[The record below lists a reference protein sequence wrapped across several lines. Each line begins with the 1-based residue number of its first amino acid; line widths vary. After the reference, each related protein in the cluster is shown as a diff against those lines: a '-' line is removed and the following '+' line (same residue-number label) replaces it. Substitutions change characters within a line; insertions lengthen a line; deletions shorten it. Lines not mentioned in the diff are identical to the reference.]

1 MGTASAWFKHL
12 KMRGGVKIISQA
24 AYMWYLH
31 RTPFDELIDNIL
43 EILDEYQSF
52 FTFPTVAYTAE
63 QDVKLL
69 RTIIKAKHEIASH
82 GYKHIRYQFL
92 PKKTQEQDLKKSLET
107 FKRLGISIQGFRA
120 PYNMYNE
127 DTPSLIEKSQLL
139 WDGGI
144 GFRPE
149 YRKGNKF
156 FKIDLNGSMSSF
168 TCIPLSIYTD
178 DVLIDRHRSDVDKM
192 GKVFRKV
199 IDHVKSTG
207 GVVMF
212 DLHPIRIGQKKY
224 LKSLEALVSYGN
236 SLGGWY
242 PTVSEA
248 VQYWNKNKTWKHD
261 ANFCVLLTGDIDNF
275 VFLRDYIS
283 RLLD

>member
-1 MGTASAWFKHL
+1 MGKASAWFKHL

-43 EILDEYQSF
+43 EVLDEYQSF
-52 FTFPTVAYTAE
+52 FTFPTVAYTAK

-82 GYKHIRYQFL
+82 GYKHVRYQFL
-92 PKKTQEQDLKKSLET
+92 PKEMQEQDLKKSLDT
-107 FKRLGISIQGFRA
+107 FKQLDIPIQGFRA

-127 DTPSLIEKSQLL
+127 DTPFLIEKSRLL

-144 GFRPE
+144 GFSPE
-149 YRKGNKF
+149 YRKRNKF
-156 FKIDLNGSMSSF
+156 FKVDFNGSSSSF

-178 DVLIDRHRSDVDKM
+178 DVLIDRHKSDVDKM
-192 GKVFRKV
+192 GKVFCKV

-207 GVVMF
+207 GMVMF

-224 LKSLEALVSYGN
+224 IKSLETLVSYGN

-248 VQYWNKNKTWKHD
+248 VQYWNKNKTWKHG

>member
-1 MGTASAWFKHL
+1 MGKASAWFKHL
-12 KMRGGVKIISQA
+12 KMRRGIKIISQA

-43 EILDEYQSF
+43 DVLDEHQSF
-52 FTFPTVAYTAE
+52 FTFPTVAYTAK

-69 RTIIKAKHEIASH
+69 QTIIQAKHEIASH
-82 GYKHIRYQFL
+82 GYKHVRYQFL
-92 PKKTQEQDLKKSLET
+92 SKNIQEEDLKKSLDT
-107 FKRLGISIQGFRA
+107 FKQLGIPIQGFRA

-127 DTPSLIEKSQLL
+127 DTPFLIEKSQLL

-144 GFRPE
+144 GYRPE

-156 FKIDLNGSMSSF
+156 FKFGFNGSKSSF
-168 TCIPLSIYTD
+168 TCIPLNMYTD
-178 DVLIDRHRSDVDKM
+178 DLLIDVYKLDVDKM
-192 GKVFRKV
+192 GKIFRKV

-224 LKSLEALVSYGN
+224 VKSLETLVSYGN
-236 SLGGWY
+236 ELGGWY

-248 VQYWNKNKTWKHD
+248 IKYWDKNKAWKHD
-261 ANFCVLLTGDIDNF
+261 SKFCVLLTGDIDNF
-275 VFLRDYIS
+275 VFLRDYLS
-283 RLLD
+283 RLID